1 VKLLILEPLRL
12 PDRKDIPVPR
22 ILIVDDEATITEFVS
37 DALAEEGY
45 EVQTC
50 HDGASALLYVREER
64 PDLVLLDITMPVMGG
79 DEVLAQLQAEGMTD
93 ISIIVMT
100 ASLNYD
106 RQLVHTADALLR
118 KPFTLGRLL
127 TTVEDVLAAA

>member
-1 VKLLILEPLRL
+1 LGVSALLNW
-12 PDRKDIPVPR
+12 KDVPVAR
-22 ILIVDDEATITEFVS
+22 ILVVDDEATITEFVS

-50 HDGASALLYVREER
+50 HDGASALLQVRDMR
-64 PDLVLLDITMPVMGG
+64 PDLLLLDITMPVMGG
-79 DEVLAQLQAEGMTD
+79 DEVLARLHAEGITD
-93 ISIIVMT
+93 VPVIVMT

-106 RQLVHTADALLR
+106 RQLIRMADALLR

-127 TTVEDVLAAA
+127 ATVENVLAAA

>member
-1 VKLLILEPLRL
+1 MAKIL
-12 PDRKDIPVPR
+12 V
-22 ILIVDDEATITEFVS
+22 VDDEATITEFVS

-50 HDGASALLYVREER
+50 HDGASALLYVREHH
-64 PDLVLLDITMPVMGG
+64 PDLVLLDITMPVMSG
-79 DEVLAQLQAEGMTD
+79 DEVLARLQVEGTATLP
-93 ISIIVMT
+93 IIIMT

-106 RQLVHTADALLR
+106 QRLIGTAKALLR

-127 TTVEDVLAAA
+127 STVEDVLAAA